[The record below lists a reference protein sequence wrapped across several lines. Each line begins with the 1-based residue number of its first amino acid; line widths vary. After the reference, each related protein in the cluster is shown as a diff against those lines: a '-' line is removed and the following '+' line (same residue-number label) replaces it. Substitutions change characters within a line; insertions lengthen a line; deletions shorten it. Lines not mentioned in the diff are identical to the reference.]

1 MFTEITVLIKKI
13 SKVLV
18 FPYKRNSHSNKKH
31 ISSNDTFGGFAERD
45 WINVGN
51 DIRRGILDYGN
62 NKFK

>member
-1 MFTEITVLIKKI
+1 MFTEITVLIKEI

-18 FPYKRNSHSNKKH
+18 FPHKRNSHSTKKH
-31 ISSNDTFGGFAERD
+31 ISSNDTFGGFTERD

>member
-1 MFTEITVLIKKI
+1 MFTEITVLIKEI

-31 ISSNDTFGGFAERD
+31 ISSNDTFGGFTERD